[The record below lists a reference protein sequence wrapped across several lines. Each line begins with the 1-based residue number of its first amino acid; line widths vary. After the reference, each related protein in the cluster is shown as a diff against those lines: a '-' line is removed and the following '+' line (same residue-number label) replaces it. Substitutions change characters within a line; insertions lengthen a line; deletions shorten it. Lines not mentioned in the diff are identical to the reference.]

1 MIMIDWVSI
10 LVPLPHSSPL
20 NGGNVISI
28 DPDGIEQ
35 WRVEKRM
42 QVEGS
47 HSATV
52 QVRSEHKDGYCSH
65 IRVDGNLV
73 KYMQGHNV
81 WGTSDLHGLVTSA
94 LQRILSQIAPDI
106 RLQTLPFRVLTSR
119 LTRLDITAMYDL
131 GNSQRVLAWIR
142 AAADSASMQYRGK
155 GQFSGDTLYW
165 GKNSRRWALK
175 MYPKGEELK
184 AHKPKKGIADHPQD
198 LQSVTNFAERAL
210 RVELVLRGME
220 LDRLG
225 LTEVQHWDDC
235 ELERVYSSYLSGLEF
250 SQNMKAS
257 VVIKDIEKLPP
268 RLRACALAWSEGH
281 DLRELYP
288 RRTWYR
294 YRSEIMEV
302 IGLDISLPPPK
313 SRPEASNVIPLFTI
327 LEAKPMSIP
336 DWAHGTP
343 LYFEPPVYPRTLY
356 AVV

>member
-1 MIMIDWVSI
+1 MLMIDWVSA
-10 LVPLPHSSPL
+10 LVPLPHSTPL
-20 NGGNVISI
+20 NGGNVVSI
-28 DPDGIEQ
+28 DPDGVEQ

-47 HSATV
+47 YSATV
-52 QVRSEHKDGYCSH
+52 QIRSEHKDGYCSH
-65 IRVDGNLV
+65 VRVDGNLV

-81 WGTSDLHGLVTSA
+81 WGTSDLHGLITSA
-94 LQRILSQIAPDI
+94 LIRIFSQIAPDI
-106 RLQTLPFRVLTSR
+106 DLKFLPLLALTAR

-131 GNSQRVLAWIR
+131 GSSQRVLAWIR
-142 AAADSASMQYRGK
+142 AAADSANMQYRGR
-155 GQFSGDTLYW
+155 GQFSGNTLYW
-165 GKNSRRWALK
+165 GKNSRRWSLK

-184 AHKPKKGIADHPQD
+184 AHKPKKCLTDHPHD
-198 LQSVTNFAERAL
+198 LQSVTNFADRAL

-220 LDRLG
+220 LDRMG
-225 LTEVQHWDDC
+225 LSQVQDWN
-235 ELERVYSSYLSGLEF
+235 ELDFEQVYSSYLSGLEF

-257 VVIKDIEKLPP
+257 IIIKDIEKLPP

-313 SRPEASNVIPLFTI
+313 TRPETSNVIPLFTV
-327 LEAKPMSIP
+327 LEAKPMAIP
-336 DWAHGTP
+336 EWVHGTP
-343 LYFEPPVYPRTLY
+343 LYFEPPIFPRVL
-356 AVV
+356 AVF